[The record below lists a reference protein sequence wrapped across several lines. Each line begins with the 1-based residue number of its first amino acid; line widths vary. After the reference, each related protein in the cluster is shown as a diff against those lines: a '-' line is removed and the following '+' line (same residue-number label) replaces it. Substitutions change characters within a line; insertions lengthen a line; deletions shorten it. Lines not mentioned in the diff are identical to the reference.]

1 MIDATWAAGGALATK
16 TDQYSVRA
24 PAYTSPGLRGRPD
37 SWASGEG
44 RKACCLVSRRRSQD
58 RLTMAYRPR
67 RTRPRHALNGAA
79 AAPARRT
86 CCWRTAKIATVMLA
100 MCEWR
105 SSQAAQRTLMDITD
119 HVEAEDLELSGN
131 CGGGCVRQVVDAVA
145 PALGEIDCE
154 LRVEN
159 LLDHTDQD
167 VAGGSLNVVH
177 SCSDADGNLLYQVR
191 LVRGRERDQRGHSSS
206 IPMVEPT
213 TFLKLCFW
221 IE

>member
-1 MIDATWAAGGALATK
+1 M
-16 TDQYSVRA
+16 
-24 PAYTSPGLRGRPD
+24 
-37 SWASGEG
+37 
-44 RKACCLVSRRRSQD
+44 AC
-58 RLTMAYRPR
+58 RPR
-67 RTRPRHALNGAA
+67 RARSRHVLNAAAVGAA
-79 AAPARRT
+79 PAARRT
-86 CCWRTAKIATVMLA
+86 CCWRIAVKIATVMLA
-100 MCEWR
+100 MCKWR
-105 SSQAAQRTLMDITD
+105 SCEAAQRTLMDITD

-191 LVRGRERDQRGHSSS
+191 LVRERKRERDQRGHISTHGRADIFEALVSDRILVKPIYTS
-206 IPMVEPT
+206 IPQRSETFSWWKISILLAMMHAKFTILVCVFASKQSRHAQAVRVT
-213 TFLKLCFW
+213 T
-221 IE
+221 